1 MEDAAQMG
9 DSSIPGL
16 PQDELQD
23 QPHPEL
29 QPQGPPPP
37 PPQLQF
43 QGPPHAEFQG
53 FPPPNVQFQ
62 GPPPPHPQFQGP
74 PPPHA
79 GFQGFLP
86 PNLQFQGPPPPGL
99 QFRGPPPPRLTV
111 PRPATTPSSVSGSA
125 AAPPSS
131 GPLPPH
137 PQPKRFGPYPPEMY
151 NHLDLPE
158 PILPGPAGEIYRHM
172 SRYFVPPVLTYVPPS
187 AISGPSH
194 GYLAPPQLHGGYP
207 QGPDAMDSVPSAC
220 LPVQAPVGAAE
231 GSSAQPTTNLV
242 SGTDVAQHGQPS
254 DMQGIVGPTDVPPSA
269 IAGPSYGLIIAP
281 PQPNGWYAQDSE
293 ATGSVPSDCPPV
305 QESVGAAEGSSAQS
319 MTNQE
324 FIADGQPSD
333 MQHMMGPTDLPPPAI
348 AGPLHGLVIAAPRP
362 IAAHQPIGWC
372 VQGSEAT
379 SSAPSSCPLVQ
390 VPAGAAEGNSAQS
403 MTNQVFSAGMAQYGQ
418 PHGMQGMTGPTGVP
432 PHAISGPSFGY
443 LAPPH
448 PHDGYFQPP
457 KATASASSHY
467 PLVQARI
474 GAAAGSSVRSTTD
487 QSYCFADYD
496 PNFGRVEQ
504 DGVIKYKCLHPKC
517 VNKPVILVKNSVR
530 GHIRRHQN

>member
-29 QPQGPPPP
+29 QPQGPPPL
-37 PPQLQF
+37 PPQLQL
-43 QGPPHAEFQG
+43 QGLPHAEFQG
-53 FPPPNVQFQ
+53 FPPRNVQFQ

-79 GFQGFLP
+79 GSQGFP
-86 PNLQFQGPPPPGL
+86 HPNVQFQGPPPPGL
-99 QFRGPPPPRLTV
+99 QFPGPPPPAFQFRGPPPPHLQFQ
-111 PRPATTPSSVSGSA
+111 
-125 AAPPSS
+125 
-131 GPLPPH
+131 GPLPPTFSFKAH
-137 PQPKRFGPYPPEMY
+137 YLTFSRVPC
-151 NHLDLPE
+151 LPT
-158 PILPGPAGEIYRHM
+158 PNPNVSDPGEIYRHM

-187 AISGPSH
+187 AIPGPSH

-207 QGPDAMDSVPSAC
+207 QGPDATGSVLSDC
-220 LPVQAPVGAAE
+220 LPVQAPVGAAG

-242 SGTDVAQHGQPS
+242 SSTDMAQYGQPS

-269 IAGPSYGLIIAP
+269 ITGPSHGLMIAP

-379 SSAPSSCPLVQ
+379 SSAPSSCPPVQ
-390 VPAGAAEGNSAQS
+390 VPAGAAEGSSAQS

-418 PHGMQGMTGPTGVP
+418 PHGMQ
-432 PHAISGPSFGY
+432 
-443 LAPPH
+443 APE
-448 PHDGYFQPP
+448 
-457 KATASASSHY
+457 ATASASSHY

-474 GAAAGSSVRSTTD
+474 GAAAGSSARPTTD

-504 DGVIKYKCLHPKC
+504 DGVVKYKCLHPKC